1 MINVFKIKKGLIK
14 TNKNHTMPFY
24 KKSKLTKKSLK
35 VKIFRVYLETLK
47 SVPDDSIL
55 HYSLSYLFFLVPVTS
70 EMITEVIPNHHHTSS
85 R

>member
-1 MINVFKIKKGLIK
+1 MINVFNIKKGLIK
-14 TNKNHTMPFY
+14 TNKNHIIPFY

-55 HYSLSYLFFLVPVTS
+55 HYLHY
-70 EMITEVIPNHHHTSS
+70 MHTYDRHLDVYSILLPPQVNT
-85 R
+85 